1 MLIWQNYQEIMST
14 IGNCFDK
21 DGNIFFSRAI
31 SAILLIS
38 NTASSKDADND
49 DNDIFNKA
57 ALSEKGINSEKKYQ
71 YEDAKSSVPSES
83 TIDINSARRREDGI
97 KPLKSNIAIA
107 VESKASDSNVKP
119 RKVPPKVSETAM
131 MQSLIQ
137 QFESMME
144 SIKNDKNDESV
155 KSSETS
161 PDKLKNE
168 SELIRDS
175 TQSVSQNKILYEEK
189 LQGKTDNMF
198 AGKKI
203 DLRISKAD
211 SMAALMTENRTNRI
225 QR

>member
-57 ALSEKGINSEKKYQ
+57 ALNEKGVNSEKKYQ
-71 YEDAKSSVPSES
+71 YEDTKSSVPSES

-97 KPLKSNIAIA
+97 KLLKSNIAIA

-119 RKVPPKVSETAM
+119 RKMPPKVSETAM

-144 SIKNDKNDESV
+144 SIKNDKNECV

-175 TQSVSQNKILYEEK
+175 TQSVPQNKILYEEK